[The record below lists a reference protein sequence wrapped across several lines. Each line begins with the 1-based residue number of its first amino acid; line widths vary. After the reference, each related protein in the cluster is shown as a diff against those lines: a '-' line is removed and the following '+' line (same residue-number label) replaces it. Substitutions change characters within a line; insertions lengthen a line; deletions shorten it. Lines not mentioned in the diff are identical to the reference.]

1 MRSLLRFENG
11 TLAVIAV
18 QNKTPAFSK
27 RTTVCGSVAFSR
39 VLLFVGR
46 RILIAQET
54 DCPERYTVLL
64 LPGEMILFRQ
74 TV

>member
-1 MRSLLRFENG
+1 
-11 TLAVIAV
+11 VIAV

-27 RTTVCGSVAFSR
+27 RTTVCGSVAFPW

-46 RILIAQET
+46 RIPIAQET
-54 DCPERYTVLL
+54 DCLERYTIGL

-74 TV
+74 IV